1 MELRQRQLLQLLKQ
15 ERQASVPMLARALF
29 VSEATVRRDLS
40 LLQSQGLVRRT
51 HGGAL
56 LEEAADEVAFSFRI
70 EQNARQKEQIARK
83 AVPLLGNTW
92 SSLFVDASSTAL
104 TLARSLNLS
113 NKTVVTNNLKS
124 ALMLSHVEN
133 IDLIL
138 LGGSV
143 YAQGSSVKGSLTL
156 TQLADFHFDVMISS
170 CAALSSDGAY
180 DRSLD
185 QREIK
190 RAAFAR
196 ASRRILLADA
206 TKLTQS
212 APHLLRPLS
221 DFDAIVMDSL
231 PDTYRD
237 SFASLPIIV

>member
-1 MELRQRQLLQLLKQ
+1 MELRQKQLLQLLKQ
-15 ERQASVPMLARALF
+15 RHQASVPALARALF
-29 VSEATVRRDLS
+29 VSEATIRRDLS

-70 EQNARQKEQIARK
+70 EQNARQKELIARR
-83 AVPLLGNTW
+83 AAPLIGNDW
-92 SSLFVDASSTAL
+92 RSLFLDASSTAL
-104 TLARSLNLS
+104 TLARTLNLAH
-113 NKTVVTNNLKS
+113 KTVVTNNLKS
-124 ALMLSHVEN
+124 ALLLSRIEN

-138 LGGSV
+138 LGGNV
-143 YAQGSSVKGSLTL
+143 YGQGSSVKGSMTV
-156 TQLADFHFDVMISS
+156 TQLADFRFDLMLCS
-170 CAALSSDGAY
+170 CAALSCDGAF

-231 PDTYRD
+231 PDAYRD